1 MPILNWCKFIHAH
14 FLYASATNQICQL
27 EYYQTLSNKEKEGNR
42 IVTNQKEKVRNEK
55 RWGKDYVP
63 SRQVPTTLPFFSMF
77 YLNFGNKIAL
87 LVPNRNKSKACHKRL
102 EGRLK
107 RRKGVYVQRWW
118 NLQENVLHF
127 FPWGLSYGILNE
139 CKGPKEKDDWT
150 WHRENNFSE
159 NWGKKLRPCSMIMSI
174 RGS

>member
-1 MPILNWCKFIHAH
+1 M
-14 FLYASATNQICQL
+14 
-27 EYYQTLSNKEKEGNR
+27 
-42 IVTNQKEKVRNEK
+42 RNEK

-107 RRKGVYVQRWW
+107 RRKGVYVQRWC
-118 NLQENVLHF
+118 NLQENVLYF